1 MTDDLVA
8 RLPTDAAAR
17 RLPEFIKTLRIKRA
31 ARRESVY
38 ASDNV
43 YALLDALD
51 AAEARARELEAQLAD
66 QRAMSKYNR
75 EQAEKAERALAEA
88 YERAAKV
95 ADGWLA
101 QFANHEIKYV
111 SARMYASDAIQDIAT
126 AIRKLTQEVKHE
138 AE

>member
-17 RLPEFIKTLRIKRA
+17 RLPEFIKTLRINRA

-51 AAEARARELEAQLAD
+51 TAEARLAEPRADAAMTNDLVEWLRLEGDDEAAEALQFQEASIRRLERRLAAAEARVRELEAH
-66 QRAMSKYNR
+66 
-75 EQAEKAERALAEA
+75 LAEA
-88 YERAAKV
+88 K
-95 ADGWLA
+95 
-101 QFANHEIKYV
+101 
-111 SARMYASDAIQDIAT
+111 
-126 AIRKLTQEVKHE
+126 
-138 AE
+138 